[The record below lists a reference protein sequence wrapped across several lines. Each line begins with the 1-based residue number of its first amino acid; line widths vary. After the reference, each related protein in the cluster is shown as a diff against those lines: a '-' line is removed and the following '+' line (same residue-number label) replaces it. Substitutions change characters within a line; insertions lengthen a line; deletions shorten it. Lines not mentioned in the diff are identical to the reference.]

1 MIIEKLDKW
10 SDFDSKHSKLI
21 DAFNNL
27 ELQIRTELDNNI
39 ESAFNKLNNVS
50 SLWKSINI
58 LLNN

>member
-50 SLWKSINI
+50 YLWKSINI